1 MRNSMMG
8 SLRVLLGVAV
18 LVPAFALAR
27 VTVASAQI
35 AGPKILWALGGTADT
50 ANDSG
55 HLAMGGLVVLDNKG
69 GAKSLNLTIAYVQT
83 NYYGNGGDFVC
94 EVTNPQDLS
103 YSLTN
108 GELKLTL
115 SQSDTCYQ
123 TVDPSQHFSNNG
135 NSVIFTLYARG
146 SKLRMVSTQASL
158 RDGEGDTINSLA
170 LSGEMNPSG
179 SGSSQATG
187 VRFVSGGGG
196 VFSSGDLF
204 LGHMALAGLI
214 SLNPMTKKEKTGTA
228 KSLDLTLT
236 YYDPGYD
243 NVVCHLTDPSDVSY
257 TLDKGVGTLTLTVGS
272 NDTCNLGNNH
282 NSLSFDLY
290 VAGASGRI
298 VSTGANLLS
307 STGYPINPA
316 VTADFSTPGGF

>member
-1 MRNSMMG
+1 MMG

-35 AGPKILWALGGTADT
+35 AGPKILWALGGTANT
-50 ANDSG
+50 ADYRG

-69 GAKSLNLTIAYVQT
+69 GAKSLNLTIAYVQPP
-83 NYYGNGGDFVC
+83 NFYYGNDGDFVC
-94 EVTNPQDLS
+94 EVTNPKDLS

-108 GELKLTL
+108 GKLTLTL

-123 TVDPSQHFSNNG
+123 TIDPSQHFSNNN
-135 NSVIFTLYARG
+135 NSVSFTLYARG

-236 YYDPGYD
+236 YYVPGYD

-307 STGYPINPA
+307 LTGAPIDPA